1 MSSYQNSTNQKLTS
15 GRGVGLLLP
24 RLLDIVRALPAHVGR
39 GFVQDEPFS
48 VSVCFRWRGRHGRTT
63 SERTTKIMLP
73 KVGQK
78 LLWVGRSLFFCSSSL
93 SVAGDARRRTNADAT
108 AMAQTA
114 TCTRHCHIHMR
125 PAHAYYESSRRYLI
139 VHAVVKAIDLHKPF
153 ASCLTKINH
162 PRRPA
167 PSGGPSSARVPSPP
181 T

>member
-73 KVGQK
+73 MVAQK
-78 LLWVGRSLFFCSSSL
+78 FWVGREVFFIFFL
-93 SVAGDARRRTNADAT
+93 LLQSVRRWRRSTPNERRRDGDGANRHAHAHD
-108 AMAQTA
+108 TA
-114 TCTRHCHIHMR
+114 TFT
-125 PAHAYYESSRRYLI
+125 
-139 VHAVVKAIDLHKPF
+139 
-153 ASCLTKINH
+153 
-162 PRRPA
+162 
-167 PSGGPSSARVPSPP
+167 
-181 T
+181 

>member
-73 KVGQK
+73 MVAQK
-78 LLWVGRSLFFCSSSL
+78 FWVGREVFSFFL
-93 SVAGDARRRTNADAT
+93 LL
-108 AMAQTA
+108 Q
-114 TCTRHCHIHMR
+114 
-125 PAHAYYESSRRYLI
+125 
-139 VHAVVKAIDLHKPF
+139 
-153 ASCLTKINH
+153 
-162 PRRPA
+162 
-167 PSGGPSSARVPSPP
+167 
-181 T
+181 

>member
-73 KVGQK
+73 MVAQK
-78 LLWVGRSLFFCSSSL
+78 FWVGREVFIFFFAPPVCPSLATL
-93 SVAGDARRRTNADAT
+93 DAERRRDGDG
-108 AMAQTA
+108 MAQTA
-114 TCTRHCHIHMR
+114 TWHTATFTYMR
-125 PAHAYYESSRRYLI
+125 PAHTCVLR
-139 VHAVVKAIDLHKPF
+139 VV
-153 ASCLTKINH
+153 
-162 PRRPA
+162 
-167 PSGGPSSARVPSPP
+167 GQ
-181 T
+181 